1 MESSKLINYSKLLK
15 QTCVDY
21 TQMSEF
27 SKNPLIFKKGDGI
40 YLWDIND
47 KKYIDTFGGVFVCM
61 FGHNY
66 EPIKE
71 TIIKQL
77 EKLTFFPGLHGISD
91 DTLEFVKNFSEITP
105 NNLNFVKAYTGGSEA
120 NEAAIKFAR
129 QYHKQTNA
137 PGKYKVLSLNLSYH
151 GGTLATSSISGLGR
165 RKLKYEPLIYGH
177 VKVPSPYQVYHMLRK
192 RHILQGELNIVSTVG
207 EGHLDLWEEANYICA
222 DIVEDTIIN
231 EHPDTI
237 SSLIIE
243 PISNTAGIIEPSTSY
258 FEKIR
263 RLCDEHNIMLIFDE
277 VLTGMGK
284 TGKMFATEY
293 TGVCPDIITAGKALS
308 NGTVPLSAVAIDTK
322 YSDAFWGPLEENIQF
337 AHGHTYAGMPLAAA
351 VGSTVIK
358 EILTKNY
365 IQKAND
371 IGTQLR
377 NKLESLKKYD
387 FVIDVRGRGSLLCVE
402 INNDYFHKRYKNF
415 SSFGEHLKKETLKN
429 GLIVRIDPHW
439 FAFSPPLISTED
451 EINELFFLLEKSIEG
466 VLKSCK

>member
-21 TQMSEF
+21 TQMSVF
-27 SKNPLIFKKGDGI
+27 NNNPLIFKKGNGV
-40 YLWDIND
+40 YLWDVND
-47 KKYIDTFGGVFVCM
+47 KRYIDTFGGVWVCI

-66 EPIKE
+66 KPINE
-71 TIIKQL
+71 VIINQL
-77 EKLTFFPGLHGISD
+77 EKLTFYPGLHGISE
-91 DTLEFVKNFSEITP
+91 DTLKFVEDFSSITP
-105 NNLNFVKAYTGGSEA
+105 KNLNFVKAYTGGSEA
-120 NEAAIKFAR
+120 DEAAIKFAR
-129 QYHKQTNA
+129 QYHKQTNNST
-137 PGKYKVLSLNLSYH
+137 KYKVLSLNLSYH
-151 GGTLATSSISGLGR
+151 GGTFATSSASGVGK
-165 RKLKYEPLIYGH
+165 RKLKYEPLMPGFI
-177 VKVPSPYQVYHMLRK
+177 KIPSPYQINRRIK
-192 RHILQGELNIVSTVG
+192 N
-207 EGHLDLWEEANYICA
+207 WEEANLLSA

-263 RLCDEHNIMLIFDE
+263 RLCDEHNIFLIFDE
-277 VLTGMGK
+277 VLTGMAK
-284 TGKMFATEY
+284 TGKMFMSDYLTID
-293 TGVCPDIITAGKALS
+293 PDILTAGKALS
-308 NGTVPLSAVAIDTK
+308 NGTVPLSAIAVDTK
-322 YSDAFWGPLEENIQF
+322 FVDAFIGTAESDTAF
-337 AHGHTYAGMPLAAA
+337 AHGHTYAGMPLASA
-351 VGSTVIK
+351 VGSAVIK
-358 EILTKNY
+358 EIETKNY
-365 IQKAND
+365 IQKANN

-377 NKLESLKKYD
+377 NKLESLRKYD
-387 FVIDVRGRGSLLCVE
+387 FVIDVRGRGSVLCVE
-402 INNDYFHKRYKNF
+402 VDNNYFHKRYKNF

>member
-21 TQMSEF
+21 TQMSVF
-27 SKNPLIFKKGDGI
+27 NNNPLIFKKGNGI
-40 YLWDIND
+40 YLWDVND
-47 KKYIDTFGGVFVCM
+47 KRYIDTFGGVWVCI

-66 EPIKE
+66 KPINE
-71 TIIKQL
+71 VIINQL
-77 EKLTFFPGLHGISD
+77 EKLTFYPGLHGISE
-91 DTLEFVKNFSEITP
+91 DTLKFVEDFSNITP
-105 NNLNFVKAYTGGSEA
+105 KNLNFVKAYSGGSEA

-129 QYHKQTNA
+129 QYHKQTNNST
-137 PGKYKVLSLNLSYH
+137 KYKVLSLNLSYH
-151 GGTLATSSISGLGR
+151 GGTFATSSASGVGK
-165 RKLKYEPLIYGH
+165 RKLKYEPLMPGFI
-177 VKVPSPYQVYHMLRK
+177 KIPSPYQVYHMLRK
-192 RHILQGELNIVSTVG
+192 RHVLQGEFNIVSTVV
-207 EGHLDLWEEANYICA
+207 EGSFDLWEEANHICA

-263 RLCDEHNIMLIFDE
+263 RLCDEHNIFLIFDE
-277 VLTGMGK
+277 VLTGMAK
-284 TGKMFATEY
+284 TGKMFMSNYLTID
-293 TGVCPDIITAGKALS
+293 PDILTAGKALS
-308 NGTVPLSAVAIDTK
+308 NGTVPLSAIAVDTK
-322 YSDAFWGPLEENIQF
+322 FVDAFIGTAESDTAF
-337 AHGHTYAGMPLAAA
+337 AHGHTYAGMPLASA
-351 VGSTVIK
+351 VGSAVIK
-358 EILTKNY
+358 EIETKNY

-377 NKLESLKKYD
+377 NKLESLRKYD
-387 FVIDVRGRGSLLCVE
+387 FVINVRGRGSVLCVE
-402 INNDYFHKRYKNF
+402 VDNNYFHKRYKNF
-415 SSFGEHLKKETLKN
+415 SSFGEYLKKETLKN